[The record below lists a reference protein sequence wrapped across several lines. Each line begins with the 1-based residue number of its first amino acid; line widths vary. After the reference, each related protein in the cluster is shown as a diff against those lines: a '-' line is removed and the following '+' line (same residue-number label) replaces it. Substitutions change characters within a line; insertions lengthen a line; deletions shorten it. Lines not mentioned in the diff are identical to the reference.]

1 MELGTNGDGS
11 ALAYAT
17 RFSLR
22 VNIPAPGRYNEFVK
36 TGVTT
41 TGSKSVTLVKL
52 FLVPVGSL
60 GNTLCGGR
68 IGESSLQA
76 CISSITSSSSGCAI
90 QRHVVKETR
99 IIEGTMYIPASSS
112 FGKLSV
118 FLEPSFLVTALSP
131 SKVQSLLLEE
141 RSAEAWTAL
150 LPRIMSL
157 PASEA
162 PLLVA
167 DLDKTTGQAN
177 EYLSPSKSK
186 RVRLVAADS
195 FENSTFSLFRRS
207 CVDSFVRW
215 S

>member
-1 MELGTNGDGS
+1 ME
-11 ALAYAT
+11 
-17 RFSLR
+17 
-22 VNIPAPGRYNEFVK
+22 
-36 TGVTT
+36 GV
-41 TGSKSVTLVKL
+41 
-52 FLVPVGSL
+52 
-60 GNTLCGGR
+60 
-68 IGESSLQA
+68 
-76 CISSITSSSSGCAI
+76 
-90 QRHVVKETR
+90 
-99 IIEGTMYIPASSS
+99 MYIPSSSS

-118 FLEPSFLVTALSP
+118 FLEPSLAVTALPP
-131 SKVQSLLLEE
+131 SKVHSLLLEE

-157 PASEA
+157 PASEVS
-162 PLLVA
+162 LLVA
-167 DLDKTTGQAN
+167 DLDKTTGHAN